1 MSSGKYDIVTD
12 FRSLFG
18 STKST
23 KDCILYRTYDADK
36 GVTHSIASTCNMND
50 PTDVGPNLD
59 LIKAF
64 ICTDGKDWQ
73 TSAVANAADFTLSN
87 LIKTRDARFE
97 ASFYNKPTPRA
108 KSCYLYVTK
117 FIPRSALEY
126 IEKGGSPAPEFQGE
140 KNVTGYPVIR
150 YAEVLLNWIEAKAEL
165 ATLGGPAVI
174 QTDIDESINK
184 IRNRPIAEE
193 AKALGVVKTADMKLD
208 ALPDDPSE
216 NVNVAVVLSN
226 NRNVGV
232 HGRVNKLGVPSFVF
246 SREEFIA
253 GVPILEKLAE
263 YDVCLIVLA
272 GFMNKISDV
281 ILQAF
286 PGKIVNIHP
295 ALLPKYGG
303 KGMYGMHVHEA
314 VVKAGERES
323 GITIHYINE
332 HYDEGAII
340 FQASCPVLPSDT
352 PEEVASKVHALEY
365 AHYPHV
371 IESLL

>member
-1 MSSGKYDIVTD
+1 MKNIAIFASGSGTNAENITRY
-12 FRSLFG
+12 F
-18 STKST
+18 
-23 KDCILYRTYDADK
+23 
-36 GVTHSIASTCNMND
+36 
-50 PTDVGPNLD
+50 
-59 LIKAF
+59 
-64 ICTDGKDWQ
+64 
-73 TSAVANAADFTLSN
+73 AN
-87 LIKTRDARFE
+87 
-97 ASFYNKPTPRA
+97 
-108 KSCYLYVTK
+108 
-117 FIPRSALEY
+117 
-126 IEKGGSPAPEFQGE
+126 
-140 KNVTGYPVIR
+140 
-150 YAEVLLNWIEAKAEL
+150 
-165 ATLGGPAVI
+165 
-174 QTDIDESINK
+174 
-184 IRNRPIAEE
+184 
-193 AKALGVVKTADMKLD
+193 
-208 ALPDDPSE
+208 SE

-246 SREEFIA
+246 SRDEFAA
-253 GVPILEKLAE
+253 GT
-263 YDVCLIVLA
+263 

-352 PEEVASKVHALEY
+352 PDEVAAKVHALEY